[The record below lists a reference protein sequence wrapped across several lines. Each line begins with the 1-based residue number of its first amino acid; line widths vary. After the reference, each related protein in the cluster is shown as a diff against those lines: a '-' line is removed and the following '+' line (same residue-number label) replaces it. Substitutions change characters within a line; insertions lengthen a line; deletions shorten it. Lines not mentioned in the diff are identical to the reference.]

1 MSDRWAPLQQL
12 LEAGVS
18 QGVFT
23 TAVALVGLKGELRWE
38 GVAGALSQ
46 DPGAAAAT
54 PDTVFDLASLTKPLA
69 TALALMVLMDRGR
82 LDPAASL
89 GEILPSPWLPPDKQP
104 LTLKSL
110 LTHRAGL
117 AAWRPFYQELL
128 MAPPKARP
136 PLLERLAAAAPLEY
150 PPDTTTLYSDLG
162 FMLLKAVVE
171 RVSGESL
178 DRFCR
183 ESIYRPLGLRTLG
196 FIPLPHTELRSKSYS
211 TVGGHLRVPPE
222 GGHAGPPLQKD
233 CRLTAPHYQQAHAVP
248 PTENRKPKTENRL
261 YAATEPG
268 LIPGRPGG
276 GEVHDENAWAA
287 GGVAGHAGLFGPG
300 REVFRL
306 VAGLWQA
313 YRGEKTGPLAPETV
327 QLFLTV
333 PPVADRALG
342 FDTPGPDP
350 ALRAAG
356 RYFSPRSV
364 GHLGFTGT
372 SFWLDLETGQMVVLL
387 TNRVHLGRDDK
398 TKIQAFRPRFHEAA
412 SLALGLV

>member
-1 MSDRWAPLQQL
+1 MPDRWAPLQNL
-12 LEAGVS
+12 LETGVS

-23 TAVALVGLKGELRWE
+23 AAVALVGLKGELRCE
-38 GVAGALSQ
+38 GAAGFLST

-54 PDTVFDLASLTKPLA
+54 LDTVFDLASLTKPLA
-69 TALALMVLMDRGR
+69 TTLALMVLAGRGQ
-82 LDPAASL
+82 LELATSL
-89 GEILPSPWLPPDKQP
+89 GEVLPAPWLPPDKRP
-104 LTLKSL
+104 LTLRSL

-117 AAWRPFYQELL
+117 PAWRPFYQEVLA
-128 MAPPKARP
+128 APALARP
-136 PLLERLAAAAPLEY
+136 ALLERLAAAAPLEY

-171 RVSGESL
+171 EVSGTTL

-183 ESIYRPLGLRTLG
+183 EEIYRPLGLKTLG
-196 FIPLPHTELRSKSYS
+196 FIPLPHTE
-211 TVGGHLRVPPE
+211 PPE
-222 GGHAGPPLQKD
+222 GGHAGPPLQKN
-233 CRLTAPHYQQAHAVP
+233 CRLTAPRYQPAPTVP
-248 PTENRKPKTENRL
+248 PTKNQKPKTKNRF

-268 LIPGRPGG
+268 LIAGRPPA

-300 REVFRL
+300 CEVFHL
-306 VAGLWQA
+306 VAGIYRA
-313 YRGEKTGPLAPETV
+313 YGGEQVGPIAPGV
-327 QLFLTV
+327 VRHFLTV
-333 PPVADRALG
+333 PPGADRACG

-350 ALRAAG
+350 ATRAAG

-398 TKIQAFRPRFHEAA
+398 TRIAAFRPRFHEAA
-412 SLALGLV
+412 SRALGFTQPY